1 VQAQP
6 AWPPLNTEKP
16 NEICRDGGGLVDLW
30 ESSPARIEDND
41 SHTEEIIDGLFPHDP
56 LLCCG
61 KSNSDFDTQSHEEWR
76 GQLRKLSLI
85 LPSPMTARRGYTQE
99 GKRSPHALSITGPR
113 RFLVIEFDLGSVDD
127 HVALFLYLAE
137 TQGPLALVV
146 HSGNK
151 SLHGWFAYHGQTEE
165 RLRRFMERV
174 VSLGADPAT
183 WTRSQFCPHFR
194 MAHAR
199 LSRKSL
205 TPSATMMA
213 GRRWE
218 RSFLRF
224 FGTWNL
230 QFRNR

>member
-1 VQAQP
+1 MGEQP
-6 AWPPLNTEKP
+6 RENRGQRFAP
-16 NEICRDGGGLVDLW
+16 
-30 ESSPARIEDND
+30 
-41 SHTEEIIDGLFPHDP
+41 EEIIDALFPHDP

-61 KSNSDFDTQSHEEWR
+61 KSNSDFDTQSREQWR

-151 SLHGWFAYHGQTEE
+151 SL
-165 RLRRFMERV
+165 
-174 VSLGADPAT
+174 
-183 WTRSQFCPHFR
+183 
-194 MAHAR
+194 
-199 LSRKSL
+199 
-205 TPSATMMA
+205 
-213 GRRWE
+213 
-218 RSFLRF
+218 
-224 FGTWNL
+224 
-230 QFRNR
+230 

>member
-1 VQAQP
+1 
-6 AWPPLNTEKP
+6 
-16 NEICRDGGGLVDLW
+16 
-30 ESSPARIEDND
+30 
-41 SHTEEIIDGLFPHDP
+41 
-56 LLCCG
+56 
-61 KSNSDFDTQSHEEWR
+61 
-76 GQLRKLSLI
+76 
-85 LPSPMTARRGYTQE
+85 MTARRGYTQE

-113 RFLVIEFDLGSVDD
+113 RFLVIEFDRGSVDD

-151 SLHGWFAYHGQTEE
+151 SLQLVCLPRAN
-165 RLRRFMERV
+165 RRT
-174 VSLGADPAT
+174 LAADH
-183 WTRSQFCPHFR
+183 R
-194 MAHAR
+194 AR
-199 LSRKSL
+199 FSRKSL

-230 QFRNR
+230 QFRNKAV